1 MCSNL
6 LFEYQKYAK
15 NYGSMVLEVVIIIKL
30 RKDGGVL
37 RRCSR
42 DFWGYSQYCIFFAF
56 SLGVSCIIINPY
68 CFEIY
73 I

>member
-1 MCSNL
+1 MMSLTMCSNL

-37 RRCSR
+37 GRYSR
-42 DFWGYSQYCIFFAF
+42 DFWGYS
-56 SLGVSCIIINPY
+56 
-68 CFEIY
+68 
-73 I
+73 